1 MRKRRRLRLK
11 VDDSYS
17 IGDIAD
23 RATNLLRKYGLNS
36 QAREMKTRLNEVQS
50 AEEILKIIDD
60 YVVIV

>member
-23 RATNLLRKYGLNS
+23 RATNLLRKYDLNS
-36 QAREMKTRLNEVQS
+36 QAREMKTRLNAVQS
-50 AEEILKIIDD
+50 AEEILKIIDE